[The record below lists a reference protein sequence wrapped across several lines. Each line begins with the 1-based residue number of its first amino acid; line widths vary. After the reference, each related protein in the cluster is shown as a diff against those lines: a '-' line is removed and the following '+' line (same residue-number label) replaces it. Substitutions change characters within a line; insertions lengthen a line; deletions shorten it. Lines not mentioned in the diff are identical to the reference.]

1 MQPQLHYLKTLWL
14 LQAIEN
20 FCQIPIVAP
29 TSVFLKVQKQKLEFN
44 SNYLAYLDYSKT
56 GYGLVHIC
64 VCTQYSNVYS
74 YTRYTDLYAINLTR
88 VRFWDFAVRY
98 TDFYYELQGYNV
110 SIRCYKPY

>member
-44 SNYLAYLDYSKT
+44 SNYLAVRLVPETLVSVQITSKDNS
-56 GYGLVHIC
+56 GPLNIP
-64 VCTQYSNVYS
+64 NPNK
-74 YTRYTDLYAINLTR
+74 L
-88 VRFWDFAVRY
+88 
-98 TDFYYELQGYNV
+98 
-110 SIRCYKPY
+110 